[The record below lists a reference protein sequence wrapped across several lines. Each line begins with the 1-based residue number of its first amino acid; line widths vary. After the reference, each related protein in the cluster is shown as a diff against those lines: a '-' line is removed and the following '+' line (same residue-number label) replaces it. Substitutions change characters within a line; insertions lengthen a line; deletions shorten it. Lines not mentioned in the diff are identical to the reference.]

1 MTIPAVSLRR
11 LELAQAE
18 SDPAIAAEVRAL
30 FRRGAVP
37 DLRVREGSRA
47 ILAAVKEG
55 GDAAVREANVRHG
68 GGRADGALLVG
79 RAEMEAARDA
89 LPPRI
94 RTGLEQMI
102 ENIRR
107 FAETEL
113 PQTRTTTIVPGVEIE
128 RRWVPL
134 ASVGVYAPGGSA
146 AYPSSL
152 LMGVVPAKVAGVGRV
167 VVASPADPEGGLNQT
182 LLGAAALV
190 GVDEFIVAGGA
201 QAVGALAYGLPEA
214 GVEPVDRIVGP
225 GNALVTAAKLE
236 VFGEC
241 GIDLPAGPSEVMV
254 VADATAD
261 PAHVAS
267 DLLSQAEHG
276 PDSPA
281 LLVTWDAPFAALV
294 EVELG
299 RQLETA
305 ARRAILERSLGAGAL
320 IVLAADRDAA
330 LDFVNAYAPE
340 HLSVVV
346 DDVEE
351 AVARLRNAGSL
362 FVGPYAP
369 ESAGDYA
376 SGANHVLPTGGLA
389 RSCGA
394 LSTESYGKFIQ
405 VQRITRDGLARIRD
419 AVEAISEAEGL
430 MAHKRAV
437 EIRFEGEGA
446 GAVEAAE

>member
-1 MTIPAVSLRR
+1 MTPPAVKLRR
-11 LELAQAE
+11 LELARTA
-18 SDPAIAAEVRAL
+18 SDPAVAAEVRAL

-37 DLRVREGSRA
+37 DPKVREGARV
-47 ILAAVKEG
+47 ILAAVKSG
-55 GDAAVREANVRHG
+55 GDAAVREANRRHG
-68 GGRADGALLVG
+68 GGRADGSLLVT
-79 RAEMEAARDA
+79 RADMEAARDA

-94 RTGLEQMI
+94 RAGLEQMI
-102 ENIRR
+102 ANIRR

-113 PQTRTTTIVPGVEIE
+113 PATRTTTIVPGVEIE

-134 ASVGVYAPGGSA
+134 ARVGVYAPGGSA

-152 LMGVVPAKVAGVGRV
+152 LMGVVPARVAGVGKI
-167 VVASPADPEGGLNQT
+167 VVASPADGAGGLNPT
-182 LLGAAALV
+182 LLGAAGLV

-214 GVEPVDRIVGP
+214 GIEAVDRIVGP
-225 GNALVTAAKLE
+225 GNAWVTAAKLE

-261 PAHVAS
+261 PVHVAS

-281 LLVTWDAPFAALV
+281 LLVTWDAAFAAA
-294 EVELG
+294 VELELAA
-299 RQLETA
+299 QLETA
-305 ARRAILERSLGAGAL
+305 ARRAILERSLAAGAL
-320 IVLAADRDAA
+320 VVLAQNRDAA
-330 LDFVNAYAPE
+330 LDFVNGYAPE

-346 DDVEE
+346 EDVEE
-351 AVARLRNAGSL
+351 AVARLVNAGSL

-389 RSCGA
+389 RSSGA
-394 LSTESYGKFIQ
+394 LSTESYGKFVQ
-405 VQRITRDGLARIRD
+405 VQRITRDGLASIRD
-419 AVEAISEAEGL
+419 AVESIAEAEGL
-430 MAHKRAV
+430 IAHKRAV
-437 EIRFEGEGA
+437 EVRFEG
-446 GAVEAAE
+446 AE